1 MNAMAFALV
10 LPVAGGREQGAQQVK
25 DGRVG
30 ELDPE
35 RGNVND
41 CALDEVLRR
50 HGSSRWLARV
60 EQLLGY
66 ERFRRWRSNGLA
78 TQNEQ
83 QSSAR
88 YPTPT
93 HQFSNHHEPVSTHR
107 KLVALRGSP
116 APLYSATFGYAQSS
130 LEPLG
135 LASESSQWASI
146 SSGAASA
153 STHASI

>member
-50 HGSSRWLARV
+50 HNWI
-60 EQLLGY
+60 LG
-66 ERFRRWRSNGLA
+66 RSP
-78 TQNEQ
+78 E
-83 QSSAR
+83 
-88 YPTPT
+88 
-93 HQFSNHHEPVSTHR
+93 
-107 KLVALRGSP
+107 
-116 APLYSATFGYAQSS
+116 AQSQRWS
-130 LEPLG
+130 VIRDVLH
-135 LASESSQWASI
+135 WVD
-146 SSGAASA
+146 
-153 STHASI
+153 